1 MKMYKSILFCAAVVV
16 AVPACS
22 SNEDSNSGV
31 GGSSNSSGGAS
42 STTGITGTGGNSQ
55 VSNSSLTSVGG
66 STVGQSSTNSGTGGM
81 STATSA
87 TGGTKATGG
96 STGSTSNGGTK
107 AVGGTTSNGGST
119 AAGCVPA
126 PTTYPNLFVTV
137 AGHTQE
143 ESDSKVSNAW
153 SSLFNPSGSGT
164 IYFNGPGADESY
176 VMDIANNDVRSE
188 GMSYGMMV
196 AVQLDKQTEFDRIWT
211 WVKNHMAQ
219 NCSGDKCTGQIAW
232 SVKTSG
238 AKNSTGGAPDGEE
251 YMATALIFAHNRW
264 GDAGKFKYATEA
276 QWVLDLTR
284 TQYFHTNPHLVKFV
298 ANSNTTDPSYILPA
312 FYQVWACFDTA
323 NAAFWNTAITDGR
336 AFYHKG
342 TDANGVCPYQSSW
355 DGSSPQ
361 AANADSVRCV
371 ANLMMDYNFFK
382 ADPWQ
387 SETYAPKFAAHEKN
401 AGPPSSYC
409 NALLGFGLPAA
420 DGKAYVDKLWS
431 ASIPSKNYWNG
442 VLYMLSLLHVSG
454 NFKLYY

>member
-1 MKMYKSILFCAAVVV
+1 M
-16 AVPACS
+16 
-22 SNEDSNSGV
+22 
-31 GGSSNSSGGAS
+31 
-42 STTGITGTGGNSQ
+42 
-55 VSNSSLTSVGG
+55 
-66 STVGQSSTNSGTGGM
+66 STVNTV
-81 STATSA
+81 

-96 STGSTSNGGTK
+96 SAGSMSSGGTK
-107 AVGGTTSNGGST
+107 AAGGTTSTGGIGGST
-119 AAGCVPA
+119 AVVGGSTSASGGTKAQGGSAGSPAGGSTVVGCIPA

-137 AGHTQE
+137 SGHTQE
-143 ESDSKVSNAW
+143 QTDTKVSAAW

-176 VMDIANNDVRSE
+176 VEDINNNDVRSE

-196 AVQLDKQTEFDRIWT
+196 AVQLDKQTEFDRIWS

-355 DGSSPQ
+355 DGSNPQ

-382 ADPWQ
+382 VDAWQ

-409 NALLGFGLPAA
+409 DALLGFGLPAA
-420 DGKAYVDKLWS
+420 DGKAFVDKLWS
-431 ASIPSKNYWNG
+431 ANVPSHDYWNG